1 MDLQQAIFRDCFHS
15 WKRWITCGVLWWG
28 GGVLQFCWKRTMK
41 GAWCRY
47 PVPKARWFFYETEAW
62 SSKSNCSEKH
72 ALPIASVYGIYIY
85 IYQHLLHSYIYIH
98 GKCWKIHHT
107 WMLSM
112 ISELPELTA
121 TKCQKPNSYCSKRL
135 DYLSTFT
142 IKKVNLTC

>member
-85 IYQHLLHSYIYIH
+85 IYQHLLHSYIYIYMGNVGKYTIH
-98 GKCWKIHHT
+98 GCYPWFQNFQNLLQPNARSQTHIVPRDWTIYLH
-107 WMLSM
+107 
-112 ISELPELTA
+112 LPL
-121 TKCQKPNSYCSKRL
+121 
-135 DYLSTFT
+135 
-142 IKKVNLTC
+142 KK